1 MQIESVS
8 PVFTVDDLAASLDF
22 YVRTLGFE
30 LAWSWGE
37 PPHIASVCRN
47 GAEIMLSQRTDP
59 GTPGAAQIYLG
70 VSDIDAWYNALTSA
84 GVEVRVPIGDRPY
97 GMRDFRIVDPS
108 GNELSFG
115 EPIAGV
121 T

>member
-8 PVFTVDDLAASLDF
+8 PIFPVDDLAVSLDF
-22 YVRTLGFE
+22 YLQKLGFD

-37 PPHIASVCRN
+37 PAHIASVCRD
-47 GAEIMLSQRTDP
+47 GVEIMLSQRTGTSTP
-59 GTPGAAQIYLG
+59 GTAQIYLG
-70 VSDIDAWYNALTSA
+70 VSDIDAWYEALKSA
-84 GVEVRVPIGDRPY
+84 DVEVRVPIGDRPY
-97 GMRDFRIVDPS
+97 GMRDFRIVDPG

-115 EPIAGV
+115 QPIAGV

>member
-8 PVFTVDDLAASLDF
+8 PVFPVDDLAVSLDF
-22 YVRTLGFE
+22 YLRKLGFD

-47 GAEIMLSQRTDP
+47 GVEIMLSQRSDASM
-59 GTPGAAQIYLG
+59 PGAAQVYLG
-70 VSDIDAWYNALTSA
+70 VSGIDAWYDALKSA
-84 GVEVRVPIGDRPY
+84 GVDVRVPIGDRPY

-115 EPIAGV
+115 QPIAGV